1 MIELMSSNDKVNS
14 VNKVKKL
21 PMEAKDVTNMAHPVL
36 CGGTFLTLI
45 LQSRKPTAS
54 RRERT
59 QGATDI
65 FREPDVLFELIKIVQ
80 PDYIRPAGNTFRTY
94 TTNYKRCTEHT
105 PNDLKFENE
114 SVISAFLAR
123 LETDY
128 AGELTKMAAF
138 INHYIDV
145 GTTAQND
152 VLLVKRLFELIRDD
166 ESIPAM
172 TQFAVCK
179 DGTLVDKRELVC
191 MTEVYLPAF
200 LLSVWKFIVTERKDN
215 SIGSGTISTWQ
226 HPMAQGRYVGIDGST
241 IKQNIK
247 VVCDVIVGSVDSAD
261 RMLEVEEMIAATAE
275 KFEMPDVYTYL
286 RSAEEKYSTIKTL
299 LYSDEPKPF
308 YSFYVCNTIRYRDVG
323 IQTPRRSMD
332 MSILENATVDKIR
345 KISRFI
351 IISGTGGLGKSMMMR
366 HLMLNAIANFDDLKL
381 FPVFIPLKDFCDT
394 SLFDYIYSKISV
406 FDSEITTNQF
416 EQLLTHG
423 SCLLLLD
430 GLDEIAAGRT
440 ERFERELEELTDKY
454 SNNMF
459 ILSSRPFQ
467 AFVSYERFS
476 LLRLMPFDRRQA
488 MQLINRLE
496 FRPDEPAIKEKF
508 QAALEKTLFRTHRS
522 FTENPLLLTIMLLT
536 FEQYAEVPSKMHIF
550 YREAFEV
557 LAKRHDASKGAY
569 KRALKTGLSVDTL
582 SDYFAE
588 LCFRSYKDEKFELT
602 AEEFTG
608 YFNALNARATV
619 NDKKTTASDFLEDLC
634 SNLCLLYFEGNSYHF
649 THRSFQE
656 YFCAL
661 FFSKQKDKF
670 IAKLGDFFEKHRRRM
685 YGDRTF
691 YMLYDMATEKVE
703 EYIFLPFLSSLF
715 DKCEKAD
722 GYWTFLEEMH
732 PQITYSSEDEYLF
745 PRRVVES
752 HSFLLDAVLDIIG
765 FNGRER
771 FGRDTITLVKLPYYE
786 ELEIEKIPH
795 YRQRTLFDS
804 KHEEYDIEE
813 VEDGEA
819 GYVCRFMVA
828 EVRQR
833 TDDFEDLL
841 NALNDDKFVF
851 KKQYYAAYKYMKEL
865 IAKQKNEDDSLLD
878 LL

>member
-1 MIELMSSNDKVNS
+1 
-14 VNKVKKL
+14 
-21 PMEAKDVTNMAHPVL
+21 MEAKNVTDAAHPVL

-54 RRERT
+54 RRQRT
-59 QGATDI
+59 QEETDI

-94 TTNYKRCTEHT
+94 TTNYKKCSGYT
-105 PNDLKFENE
+105 PDDLKFGND
-114 SVISAFLAR
+114 SVISAFLVR

-128 AGELTKMAAF
+128 ATELKKMTEF
-138 INHYIDV
+138 INKYIDV
-145 GTTAQND
+145 GTTAQKD
-152 VLLVKRLFELIRDD
+152 VLLVKSLIELIRDD
-166 ESIPAM
+166 ADIQA
-172 TQFAVCK
+172 TKQFAVCK
-179 DGTLVDKRELVC
+179 DGSLVDKKALVGI
-191 MTEVYLPAF
+191 TEVYLPAF
-200 LLSVWKFIVTERKDN
+200 LLSVWKFIVTEKKEN
-215 SIGSGTISTWQ
+215 SIGAQTISAWQ
-226 HPMAQGRYVGIDGST
+226 HPTVQGRYVGIDGST
-241 IKQNIK
+241 IKQEIK
-247 VVCDVIVGSVDSAD
+247 VVCDIIVEPINSAD
-261 RMLEVEEMIAATAE
+261 KMLEVKEMMAATAE

-286 RSAEEKYSTIKTL
+286 RNAEERYSSMKTL
-299 LYSDEPKPF
+299 LYNDQPKPF
-308 YSFYVCNTIRYRDVG
+308 YSFYICNRIRYRGVG
-323 IQTPRRSMD
+323 GRIGRNPHNMQ
-332 MSILENATVDKIR
+332 ILDDATVEKIR
-345 KISRFI
+345 EVSRFVI
-351 IISGTGGLGKSMMMR
+351 IIGTGGLGKSMMMR
-366 HLMLNAIANFDDLKL
+366 HLMLDAIANFDDLKR
-381 FPVFIPLKDFCDT
+381 FPVFVPLKDFDET
-394 SLFDYIYSKISV
+394 ASSLFDYVYSKIGV
-406 FDSEITTNQF
+406 FDSNLKIDQF
-416 EQLLTHG
+416 EEMLSNG

-430 GLDEIAAGRT
+430 GLDEIGAGSAK
-440 ERFERELEELTDKY
+440 RFEHELEALTDKY
-454 SNNMF
+454 SGNMF
-459 ILSSRPFQ
+459 IMSSRPFQ
-467 AFVSYERFS
+467 SFVSYERFS
-476 LLRLMPFDRRQA
+476 LFRLEPFNRRQA
-488 MQLINRLE
+488 MQLIDNLE

-508 QAALEKTLFRTHRS
+508 QAALDKTLFQTHRS

-608 YFNALNARATV
+608 YFNALNARVTA

-634 SNLCLLYFEGNSYHF
+634 LNLCLLYFEGNSYHF

-703 EYIFLPFLSSLF
+703 EYIFLPFLSLLF

-722 GYWTFLEEMH
+722 GYWTFLEEMF
-732 PQITYSSEDEYLF
+732 PQITYSSEDEYRF